1 MCGFVGAHI
10 ISEVIMKVKSKASLA
25 LALLLAI
32 NFMPGQINRSQADE
46 AVAKEE
52 AASDKM
58 EVDDAIAI
66 IEEAM
71 ADKEDVSKKDFEEK
85 VAKAKADLKKY
96 LDSMDEKSVDNPAI
110 DYEGQTKA
118 EIKKSIARAKE
129 LLADESIDQAKLD
142 EMEKIPFKKIDGK
155 KKGLFRNYT
164 RKALVNFKVVGKREN
179 TNPHNNKAYT
189 GLKKNKIMI
198 KSTFKGLKKAGESDS
213 KFIKLN
219 YVTEADYKAMKVDG
233 VSSSTPKYNKQE
245 LPKEDYTVKEVAG
258 GYEVEIKKLPA
269 DVKFIK
275 PVVLVKLADGTYF
288 ENGDIVYAKSEKTPA
303 KAGKDEK
310 VDQKS
315 EATEKASEKK
325 EEKTP
330 SKKAKEAKKTDSTSE
345 ATKKDNKEEA
355 KAGAKAPAKNV
366 KTGVASSIAAILT
379 LGASSTALF
388 ASKKRK

>member
-1 MCGFVGAHI
+1 MCGFAGAHI

-129 LLADESIDQAKLD
+129 LLADESIDQAKLE

-155 KKGLFRNYT
+155 KKGLFRDYT
-164 RKALVNFKVVGKREN
+164 HKALVNFKVVGKREN

-258 GYEVEIKKLPA
+258 GYEIEIKKLPA

-275 PVVLVKLADGTYF
+275 PIVLVKLADGTYF

-303 KAGKDEK
+303 KAEK

-315 EATEKASEKK
+315 EAREKASEKK
-325 EEKTP
+325 EEKTS

-345 ATKKDNKEEA
+345 AKKKDNKEEA
-355 KAGAKAPAKNV
+355 KAGAKAPAKNA

>member
-1 MCGFVGAHI
+1 MCGFAGAHI

-66 IEEAM
+66 IEE
-71 ADKEDVSKKDFEEK
+71 K

-129 LLADESIDQAKLD
+129 LLADESIDQAKLE

-155 KKGLFRNYT
+155 KKGLFRDYT
-164 RKALVNFKVVGKREN
+164 HKALVNFKVVGKREN

-258 GYEVEIKKLPA
+258 GYEIEIKKLPA

-275 PVVLVKLADGTYF
+275 PIVLVKLADGTYF

-303 KAGKDEK
+303 KAEK

-315 EATEKASEKK
+315 EAREKASEKK
-325 EEKTP
+325 EEK
-330 SKKAKEAKKTDSTSE
+330 KTDSTSE
-345 ATKKDNKEEA
+345 AKKKVNKEEA
-355 KAGAKAPAKNV
+355 KAGAKAPAKNA